1 MEKEWKGWD
10 DFLGLP
16 LSFLE
21 ARSVARSLNGV
32 TDKVSYLELMEN
44 RGSRIPDDDIASR
57 LPYRPD
63 LKYKTEWRGWDDFLT
78 NSTTQN
84 H

>member
-21 ARSVARSLNGV
+21 ARSVAQSLNGV
-32 TDKVSYLELMEN
+32 TDKASYLEVMEN
-44 RGSRIPDDDIASR
+44 RDSRIPDDDIASR

-63 LKYKTEWRGWDDFLT
+63 LKYKTEWRGWDDFLI
-78 NSTTQN
+78 STTQN